1 MRHSLKLTLLASASL
16 LGGCGVLG
24 PRQPPTLQSL
34 AYEQVAVEPDRVEG
48 ASEAQAIKAYRLFLE
63 GAPQSPQSAEALR
76 RLADLEMDL
85 ADRLNADAAAAT
97 SAPDYK
103 AAATRY
109 QEHLAAHP
117 QDPHRDRVLYQL
129 ARAQEQSGE
138 LEAALQT
145 LTQLVQDHPG
155 TVYADEAQFRRG
167 ELLFSASQYGLAE
180 QAYAAVLGAERVSPY
195 RERALYMQG
204 WSRFKLSR
212 LDDALQAFFGV
223 LDLKL
228 GPQPGDQPLAQLE
241 GFSRSERELLDDTF
255 RVISLSLTNLQ
266 GAETIATFTV
276 DPATSALRQGYVFHV
291 YEQLG
296 EFYLKQDRPKDA
308 ADAFTLFA
316 QRAPM
321 DTQAPRL
328 QARVIDTYERAG
340 FATLAL
346 EAKQQFVAS
355 YGRQTPFLQA
365 NPAAWS
371 LAQPRVQAH
380 LTELARH
387 HHALAQRSKQAPDV
401 QAAVRWYRELLVS
414 FPDDPQAAHH
424 TFLMAELLFESGQFA
439 DAIQAYEQAAYAY
452 PPQAHSA
459 DAAYAALLGHAQMIK
474 RAEPG
479 RAPGPA
485 PGPAQG
491 AGQGADRPSDP
502 TALPALQQAAVA
514 SALRFAQAFPRDPR
528 AGLVLTDAADR
539 LYALNDPVQA
549 AVVARQVIDL
559 QPPAAEPQ
567 RRVAWTVLA
576 HTAFERGAF
585 DAAEQ
590 AYSQALML
598 TPAQA
603 PGRNDLVERQAAA
616 VYKQGE
622 QSRDLGQWRDAVAHF
637 NRVALVAPLS
647 ATRAA
652 AQYDGAAALIAMKDW
667 AGAAAALADFR
678 QRFPKHPLQAEVTPK
693 LALAYTEQ
701 GQWAAAATE
710 LERLAASSADP
721 AMARDAL
728 WQAAEMHDKAG
739 ARAAATQA
747 FERHLAQSLALRP
760 VPLMPA
766 IEARARLLALAKA
779 DRNTKRE
786 LALHK
791 DIYLADLHGGDA
803 RTNRSRYLGATAA
816 LALAEPVAEAYRKVA
831 LVEPLQKQ
839 LKLKKARMEEAL
851 QAYALASEPGVA
863 DVSTAATYHV
873 ANLYRDFGQAM
884 LASQRPKKLS
894 ALELEQYNVLLEEQ
908 AFPFEEKAAELHEL
922 NARRAASGIYD
933 PWVQRSF
940 EVLREMLPVRWG
952 KRERGEHI
960 DIAALPASGKLAESA
975 AALEQASGQGQ
986 RQPDTLNQL
995 GVTYRQLGQFDKAR
1009 AAYEQAIAI
1018 DASYAPAVLNLGILS
1033 DLYMGDAARALQ
1045 QYERYLAL
1053 TPQGDPVVTKW
1064 VAEIKKRKPATVAA
1078 TPKESS

>member
-1 MRHSLKLTLLASASL
+1 MRHSHKLTLLASAGL
-16 LGGCGVLG
+16 LSACGVLG
-24 PRQPPTLQSL
+24 PRQPPTLKSL
-34 AYEQVAVEPDRVEG
+34 AYEQLAVEPSQVEG
-48 ASEAQAIKAYRLFLE
+48 ASEAQAIKAYRRFLE
-63 GAPQSPQSAEALR
+63 GSPQSPQSAEALR

-85 ADRLNADAAAAT
+85 ADQLSADAAAT
-97 SAPDYK
+97 GAPDYR
-103 AAATRY
+103 AAAARY
-109 QEHLAAHP
+109 REHLAAHP

-145 LTQLVQDHPG
+145 LTQLVQDHPD

-180 QAYAAVLGAERVSPY
+180 QAYAAVLNAERASPY

-204 WSRFKLSR
+204 WSRFKLAR

-228 GPQPGDQPLAQLE
+228 GPNPGADSLPTLE

-266 GAETIATFTV
+266 GAETITTFTV
-276 DPATSALRQGYVFHV
+276 DPATSALRQAYVFHV

-321 DTQAPRL
+321 DAQAPRL

-340 FATLAL
+340 FAAMAL
-346 EAKQQFVAS
+346 DAKKQFVGS
-355 YGRQTPFLQA
+355 YGRQAPFLQA
-365 NPAAWS
+365 NPDAWT
-371 LAQPRVQAH
+371 LAQPRVQRH
-380 LTELARH
+380 LSELARH
-387 HHALAQRSKQAPDV
+387 HHAEAQRSKLVPEQ
-401 QAAVRWYRELLVS
+401 QEAVRWYRELLVS
-414 FPDDPQAAHH
+414 FPDDPQAAHN
-424 TFLMAELLFESGQFA
+424 TFLMAELLFDSAQFPEA
-439 DAIQAYEQAAYAY
+439 TQAYEQAAYAF
-452 PPQAHSA
+452 PAHAQSA
-459 DAAYAALLGHAQMIK
+459 DAGYAALLSHAQMLK
-474 RAEPG
+474 AT
-479 RAPGPA
+479 
-485 PGPAQG
+485 G
-491 AGQGADRPSDP
+491 AADPK
-502 TALPALQQAAVA
+502 ALPAMQQAAVA
-514 SALRFAQAFPRDPR
+514 SALRFAQAFPLDPR
-528 AGLVLTDAADR
+528 AGLVLTDAAER

-549 AVVARQVIDL
+549 SRVAQQVIDL
-559 QPPAAEPQ
+559 QPPATEPQ
-567 RRVAWTVLA
+567 RRVAWTVMA

-598 TPAQA
+598 TPEKAS
-603 PGRNDLVERQAAA
+603 GRNELVERQAAA

-637 NRVALVAPLS
+637 SRVALVAPQS

-667 AGAAAALADFR
+667 AGAAAALTDFR
-678 QRFPKHPLQAEVTPK
+678 QRFPKHPLQAEVSPK

-710 LERLAASSADP
+710 LERLSATSAD
-721 AMARDAL
+721 AGLARDAL

-739 ARAAATQA
+739 ARAAATKA
-747 FERHLAQSLALRP
+747 YERHLAQSLSMRP
-760 VPLMPA
+760 VPLLPA
-766 IEARARLLALAKA
+766 IEARARLVQLARA
-779 DRNTKRE
+779 DGNARRE
-786 LALHK
+786 LALHNE
-791 DIYLADLHGGDA
+791 IYLADLNGGEA
-803 RTNRSRYLGATAA
+803 RTDRSRYLGATAA
-816 LALAEPVAEAYRKVA
+816 LALAEPVAEAYRKVK
-831 LVEPLQKQ
+831 LIEPLQKQ

-851 QAYALASEPGVA
+851 NAYALASEPGVA
-863 DVSTAATYHV
+863 DVSTAATFHV

-894 ALELEQYNVLLEEQ
+894 AVELEQYNVLLEEQ
-908 AFPFEEKAAELHEL
+908 AFPFEEKASELHEV

-940 EVLREMLPVRWG
+940 EVLREMLPVRYG

-960 DIAALPASGKLAESA
+960 DLAALPAAGKLAESA
-975 AALEQASGQGQ
+975 AALEQAAGQGKA
-986 RQPDTLNQL
+986 QPDVLNQL
-995 GVTYRQLGQFDKAR
+995 GVTYRQMGQFDKAR
-1009 AAYEQAIAI
+1009 AAYEQAIAL
-1018 DASYAPAVLNLGILS
+1018 DAAYAPAVLNLGILS
-1033 DLYMGDAARALQ
+1033 DLYMGNAARALQ

-1053 TPQGDPVVTKW
+1053 TPQGDPTVNKW

>member
-1 MRHSLKLTLLASASL
+1 MRPSHKLTLLASACL
-16 LGGCGVLG
+16 LSACGILG
-24 PRQPPTLQSL
+24 PKPPATIQSL
-34 AYEQVAVEPDRVEG
+34 AYEQLVVEPDPVDG

-85 ADRLNADAAAAT
+85 ADKQSADAAAT
-97 SAPDYK
+97 GAPDYR
-103 AAATRY
+103 AAAARY

-117 QDPHRDRVLYQL
+117 QDPNRDRVLYQL

-145 LTQLVQDHPG
+145 LTQLVDEHPG

-167 ELLFSASQYGLAE
+167 ELLFSATQYALAE
-180 QAYAAVLGAERVSPY
+180 KAYAAVLSADRVSPY

-204 WSRFKLSR
+204 WSRFKQAR
-212 LDDALQAFFGV
+212 LDEALQAFFGV

-228 GPQPGDQPLAQLE
+228 GPNPGEDSLPTLE
-241 GFSRSERELLDDTF
+241 GFTRSERELLDDTF

-308 ADAFTLFA
+308 ADAFTMFV

-321 DTQAPRL
+321 DAQAPRL

-340 FATLAL
+340 FASLAL
-346 EAKQQFVAS
+346 DAKKQYVAS
-355 YGRQTPFLQA
+355 YGRQSDFRQA
-365 NPAAWS
+365 NPVAW
-371 LAQPRVQAH
+371 AQAQTRVQAH
-380 LTELARH
+380 LAELARH
-387 HHALAQRSKQAPDV
+387 HHALAQRSKR
-401 QAAVRWYRELLVS
+401 AADYQEAVGWYRELLLS
-414 FPDDPQAAHH
+414 FPDDPQAAHN
-424 TFLMAELLFESGQFA
+424 TFLMAELLYESGQFA
-439 DAIQAYEQAAYAY
+439 DATQAYEQAAYGFPAH
-452 PPQAHSA
+452 PQSA
-459 DAAYAALLGHAQMIK
+459 DAGYAALLSHAQMLK
-474 RAEPG
+474 A
-479 RAPGPA
+479 
-485 PGPAQG
+485 
-491 AGQGADRPSDP
+491 ADKAVDAK
-502 TALPALQQAAVA
+502 ALSAMQQASVA
-514 SALRFAQAFPRDPR
+514 SALRFAQAFPQDAR

-539 LYALNDPVQA
+539 LYTLNDPVQA
-549 AVVARQVIDL
+549 SRVAQQVIDL
-559 QPPAAEPQ
+559 KPPATEPQ

-598 TPAQA
+598 TPPKA
-603 PGRNDLVERQAAA
+603 PGRNELVERQAAA

-622 QSRDLGQWRDAVAHF
+622 QARDLGQWRDAVAHF
-637 NRVALVAPLS
+637 SRVALVAPQS

-667 AGAAAALADFR
+667 AGAAAALTDFR
-678 QRFPKHPLQAEVTPK
+678 QRFPKHPLQAEVGPK

-701 GQWAAAATE
+701 GQWASAAAE
-710 LERLAASSADP
+710 LERLSTSSTDP
-721 AMARDAL
+721 VLARDAL
-728 WQAAEMHDKAG
+728 WQAAEMNEKAG
-739 ARAAATQA
+739 ARAAATKA
-747 FERHLAQSLALRP
+747 YERHLAQSLTLRP

-766 IEARARLLALAKA
+766 IEARARLVQLAKA
-779 DRNTKRE
+779 DGNAKRE
-786 LALHK
+786 LALQK
-791 DIYLADLHGGDA
+791 DIYQSDLNGGAD
-803 RTNRSRYLGATAA
+803 RTDRSRYLGATAA

-851 QAYALASEPGVA
+851 NAYALASEPGVA

-873 ANLYRDFGQAM
+873 ANLYRDFGQA
-884 LASQRPKKLS
+884 LLSSQRPKKLS
-894 ALELEQYNVLLEEQ
+894 AVELEQYNVLLEEQ
-908 AFPFEEKAAELHEL
+908 AFPFEEKASDLHEL

-940 EVLREMLPVRWG
+940 EVLREMLPVRYG
-952 KRERGEHI
+952 KRERGEHL
-960 DIAALPASGKLAESA
+960 DLATVPAAGKLAESA
-975 AALEQASGQGQ
+975 VALELASSQGKGP
-986 RQPDTLNQL
+986 PDTLNQL

-1009 AAYEQAIAI
+1009 AAYEQAIAL
-1018 DASYAPAVLNLGILS
+1018 DAAYAPAVLNLGILS
-1033 DLYMGDAARALQ
+1033 DLYMGNAALALK

-1064 VAEIKKRKPATVAA
+1064 LAEIKKRKPATAAA